1 MIRFCLLYST
11 INFSKNQVRLSHL
24 RVKLQNFKSLPTIR
38 FFLLIFYTF
47 PHRKAPLFG
56 CVSKHLNAFCYR
68 LKAQF
73 YNLVLII
80 HYNNSAYSVLK
91 RFAATFSGNS
101 ITLFLFNF
109 DLSVS
114 TRPLCVFVL
123 PMEHKPPLI
132 QQNIQTH
139 IDYLTVLNFVLF

>member
-1 MIRFCLLYST
+1 M
-11 INFSKNQVRLSHL
+11 
-24 RVKLQNFKSLPTIR
+24 KLQKIKSLLTIR
-38 FFLLIFYTF
+38 FFLLIFDTF

-56 CVSKHLNAFCYR
+56 GVSKHLNSFCYR

-73 YNLVLII
+73 YELVLII
-80 HYNNSAYSVLK
+80 HYNNSAYSILK

-114 TRPLCVFVL
+114 ARS
-123 PMEHKPPLI
+123 
-132 QQNIQTH
+132 
-139 IDYLTVLNFVLF
+139 LFDLFFCSPYGT

>member
-1 MIRFCLLYST
+1 MQPCVKAQYIRPKGQTCVVSIYDTFCLLYIS
-11 INFSKNQVRLSHL
+11 IFLAKNQACIHL
-24 RVKLQNFKSLPTIR
+24 CVKLQEFKNLPTIR
-38 FFLLIFYTF
+38 FILLIFYTF

-56 CVSKHLNAFCYR
+56 GASKHLNSFCYR

-73 YNLVLII
+73 YELVLII
-80 HYNNSAYSVLK
+80 HYNNYAYSVLK

-114 TRPLCVFVL
+114 ARPLFCFCS
-123 PMEHKPPLI
+123 PYG
-132 QQNIQTH
+132 T
-139 IDYLTVLNFVLF
+139 